1 MTMIIGVYNIDV
13 DVSIFSEKFM
23 IYLFFSML
31 VRTNAVCPLQKKI
44 RWVSKTNIT
53 LSYFIFIKYL
63 DRILVHICILFL
75 SYCYRFSLVIML

>member
-23 IYLFFSML
+23 IYLFLACSWELMRC
-31 VRTNAVCPLQKKI
+31 VHCKKNK
-44 RWVSKTNIT
+44 VSFKKNIT